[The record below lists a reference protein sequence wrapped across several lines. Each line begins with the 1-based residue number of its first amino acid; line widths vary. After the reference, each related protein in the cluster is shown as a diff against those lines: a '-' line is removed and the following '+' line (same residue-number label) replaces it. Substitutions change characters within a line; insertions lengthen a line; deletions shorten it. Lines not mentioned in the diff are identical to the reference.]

1 MLRSMTGYGKVVHTI
16 GETDYTLELR
26 SLNHKGTQVQA
37 NLPARFREREIPLRR
52 LISDRT
58 GRGKIDLFVRPHGS
72 GMAQASEIDRTL
84 FEKYYREL
92 ATLKETL
99 GDREDKGLM
108 SLVMQI
114 PDVMREP
121 QSGITDA
128 EVQELEKG
136 VERVLGELEKYAL
149 AEGETLYT
157 DLKEQVDTI
166 RERLKVVEE
175 KDPQRVEKKRERLK
189 KELENAMGR
198 EEYDA
203 DRFEQELVHYLDK
216 LDLNE
221 EKVRLNGHCAYFIET
236 MEENA
241 PNGKKLEFIAQEM
254 GREINTIGSKAQDEH
269 IQRAVVQM
277 KDALG
282 KIREQVMNVM

>member
-1 MLRSMTGYGKVVHTI
+1 MTGYGKVVHTI
-16 GETDYTLELR
+16 GETEYTLELR
-26 SLNHKGTQVQA
+26 SLNHKGTQVQV

-58 GRGKIDLFVRPHGS
+58 GRGKIDLFVRAHGS
-72 GMAQASEIDRTL
+72 GMAQASEIDRGL

-92 ATLKETL
+92 ATLNQTL
-99 GDREDKGLM
+99 GDGEDKGLM

-121 QSGITDA
+121 QSGIMDV
-128 EVQELEKG
+128 EVQALEKG
-136 VERVLGELEKYAL
+136 VEKVLGELEKYAL

-157 DLKEQVDTI
+157 DLKEQVDAI
-166 RERLKVVEE
+166 RERIKIVEE
-175 KDPQRVEKKRERLK
+175 KDPKRVNNKRERLK
-189 KELENAMGR
+189 KELESAMGR

-203 DRFEQELVHYLDK
+203 DRFEQELVYYLDK
-216 LDLNE
+216 LDINE
-221 EKVRLNGHCAYFIET
+221 EKVRLNGHCQYFIET
-236 MEENA
+236 MEEDP

-254 GREINTIGSKAQDEH
+254 GREINTIGSKAQDED
-269 IQRAVVQM
+269 IQRAVVEM